1 MKKLL
6 AIISA
11 LFLMGSTASA
21 QDNYKAFEH
30 LSAGIGFGTTGIEI
44 QFATPL
50 SRQFALRTGF
60 SFMPGISKKFNVD
73 FDNSTEDFL
82 RRNDGPGYY
91 EDVDVK
97 GKLHIADWKVLA
109 DWYPFRNSTFHL
121 TAGFFVGRSKI
132 VSAKSTS
139 EFLNEDYWG
148 NSGPELG
155 SNLDTYTLVS
165 DDQGVIKAD
174 VKINSFKP
182 YIGIGWGRP
191 IPKKDLNVSFD
202 FGVQFW
208 GKPALY
214 TLIDDNDGTAYRKVD
229 RAHITNEQ
237 KYCDD
242 IRDGLKTMEKVI
254 AYPVLTVRLSG
265 KIF

>member
-1 MKKLL
+1 
-6 AIISA
+6 
-11 LFLMGSTASA
+11 MGSTASA

-97 GKLHIADWKVLA
+97 GKLHTADWKVLA
-109 DWYPFRNSTFHL
+109 DSYPFRNSTFHL

-132 VSAKSTS
+132 VTAKSTS

-182 YIGIGWGRP
+182 YIGVGYELPFKKVGLEKKTDKWKFAVDAGVLIWGGAP
-191 IPKKDLNVSFD
+191 TLKVSS
-202 FGVQFW
+202 
-208 GKPALY
+208 
-214 TLIDDNDGTAYRKVD
+214 
-229 RAHITNEQ
+229 
-237 KYCDD
+237 DD
-242 IRDGLKTMEKVI
+242 INLVKDIKNVPGKKGDYVSKFKKLPV
-254 AYPVLTVRLSG
+254 YPVINIGVVYHIL
-265 KIF
+265 